1 MDDKTRYDQGMAV
14 RREVLGDA
22 WVEKANA
29 GINDFNG
36 DFQDFITRT
45 AWGDIWSRPGLDRK
59 TRSVIVLSVTI
70 AMHHWDEFRL
80 HVRAAFNNGMTKEE
94 MKELILQ
101 CAIYASVPAANHAYK
116 EALDV
121 FAAMGDTAT

>member
-1 MDDKTRYDQGMAV
+1 MDDKTRYEQGMAI
-14 RREVLGDA
+14 RRSVLGEA
-22 WVEKANA
+22 WVDKANA
-29 GINDFNG
+29 GVNDFNR

-70 AMHHWDEFRL
+70 ALRYWDEFRL

-94 MKELILQ
+94 MKEIILQ
-101 CAIYASVPAANHAYK
+101 CSIYASVPAANHAYK
-116 EALDV
+116 EALEV
-121 FAAMGDTAT
+121 FAAMDREAG